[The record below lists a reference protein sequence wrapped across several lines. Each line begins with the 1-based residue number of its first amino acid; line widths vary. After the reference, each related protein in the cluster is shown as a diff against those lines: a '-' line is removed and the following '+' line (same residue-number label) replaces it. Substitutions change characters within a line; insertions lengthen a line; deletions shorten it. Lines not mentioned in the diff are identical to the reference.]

1 MSQFPATRWSLVS
14 ALDGADETDA
24 SRAIEEL
31 CRIYRP
37 AVLAFA
43 TQALRDE
50 HAAEDL
56 TQDFFISLVQRRR
69 MGQAR
74 QDLGKFRTFL
84 LADFKFTLLDHL
96 KRERAAKRGGGM
108 GRVAMEDLGE
118 GEVPVTLPDTAVFD
132 MEWALA
138 LIREAM
144 RVLEQEETRKKSDI
158 PFGELKGFLPGFQ
171 ALGSQ
176 SYEELEKRYGIS
188 AATLR
193 VRVNRLRD
201 RFKEVINSVLSDTV
215 ANAADLESERQ
226 ALLGGLMR
234 SLG

>member
-1 MSQFPATRWSLVS
+1 MS
-14 ALDGADETDA
+14 ALDGADETA
-24 SRAIEEL
+24 VSRAIEEL

-43 TQALRDE
+43 TQALRDA

-56 TQDFFISLVQRRR
+56 TQEFFIDLVQRGR

-74 QDLGKFRTFL
+74 AERGKFRTFL
-84 LADFKFTLLDHL
+84 LADFRFALLDHL
-96 KRERAAKRGGGM
+96 KRERAVKRGGGM
-108 GRVAMEDLGE
+108 A
-118 GEVPVTLPDTAVFD
+118 PVGVDDVSESDMPFTLPDEAVFD
-132 MEWALA
+132 MEWAMA
-138 LIREAM
+138 VIRESVRLMEA
-144 RVLEQEETRKKSDI
+144 EESRRKSDI

-171 ALGSQ
+171 AVGTQ

-188 AATLR
+188 ASTLR

-201 RFKEVINSVLSDTV
+201 RFKEVINSVLADTV

-226 ALLGGLMR
+226 ALLAGVMR